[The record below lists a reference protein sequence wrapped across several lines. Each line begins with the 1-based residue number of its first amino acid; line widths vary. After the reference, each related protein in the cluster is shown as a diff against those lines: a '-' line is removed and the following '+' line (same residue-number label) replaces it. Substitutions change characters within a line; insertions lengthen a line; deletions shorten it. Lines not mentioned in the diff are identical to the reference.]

1 MTQYSIDNTVD
12 ITKLSKMWFLEK
24 VKYFVSEGSKM
35 SKRLLGYARVSTV
48 DQNLDRQIKMLRDRG
63 VELENIFTDKVSGK
77 TYSRDGFKRLCEA
90 AEPGDT
96 IVVEALNRVGR
107 TARELLTIIED
118 WDKAG
123 ITFISLKE
131 NIDMSTPTGK
141 LISQLLSSIAEFEA
155 SVIRER
161 TLEGLAVA
169 RANGRIGGRPRT
181 KQEIID
187 KAAKLY
193 ATHAYSIKEI
203 CDMCEISTA
212 TLYRYLKERSDNNE
226 K

>member
-1 MTQYSIDNTVD
+1 MQYLIDNTVD

-24 VKYFVSEGSKM
+24 VKYFVSEGFKM
-35 SKRLLGYARVSTV
+35 SNRLLGYARVSTV

-63 VELENIFTDKVSGK
+63 VELKNIFTDKVSGK
-77 TYSRDGFKRLCEA
+77 TYSRDGFKRLCEVA
-90 AEPGDT
+90 KSGDT

-203 CDMCEISTA
+203 CDMCGISTA